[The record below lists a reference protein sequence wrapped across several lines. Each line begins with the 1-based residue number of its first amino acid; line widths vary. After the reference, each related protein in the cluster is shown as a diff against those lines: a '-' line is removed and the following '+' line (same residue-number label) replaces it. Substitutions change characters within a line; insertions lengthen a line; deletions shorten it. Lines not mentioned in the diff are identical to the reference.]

1 MVYVVLSDLYMYH
14 ANIDF
19 ICFDSASNLGTDTN
33 PDVNINGSQDAE
45 LPAYNDPA
53 VISKVAEFHAELAS
67 LDPVRCSTCYE
78 KFPTVSVNDAR
89 TCTRCHNDNHIPKLF
104 SAANNL
110 DPGSVPPE
118 LTVSNNV
125 PC

>member
-53 VISKVAEFHAELAS
+53 VISKKICGVHHPVEHCMTISSWLPRELQ
-67 LDPVRCSTCYE
+67 
-78 KFPTVSVNDAR
+78 
-89 TCTRCHNDNHIPKLF
+89 
-104 SAANNL
+104 
-110 DPGSVPPE
+110 
-118 LTVSNNV
+118 
-125 PC
+125 

>member
-53 VISKVAEFHAELAS
+53 VITF
-67 LDPVRCSTCYE
+67 T
-78 KFPTVSVNDAR
+78 
-89 TCTRCHNDNHIPKLF
+89 
-104 SAANNL
+104 
-110 DPGSVPPE
+110 
-118 LTVSNNV
+118 
-125 PC
+125 